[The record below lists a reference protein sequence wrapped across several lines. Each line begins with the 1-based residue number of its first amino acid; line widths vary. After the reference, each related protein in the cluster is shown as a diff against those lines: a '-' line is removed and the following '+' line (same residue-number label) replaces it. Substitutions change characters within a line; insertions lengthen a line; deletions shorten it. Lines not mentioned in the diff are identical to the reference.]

1 MAESLYY
8 GIKII
13 SQRSLNDWSYQQR
26 VHPKQGSGKN
36 YEFKKQKYWV
46 SQQSPET
53 LSRDVFLAEHV
64 GRWTVG
70 LDALFHTWKQPRTL

>member
-36 YEFKKQKYWV
+36 YEFKKFKKHQNFFRYSINIFEIPYKTFFNG
-46 SQQSPET
+46 Q
-53 LSRDVFLAEHV
+53 F
-64 GRWTVG
+64 
-70 LDALFHTWKQPRTL
+70 FNF

>member
-36 YEFKKQKYWV
+36 YEFKRFEKFKTQKY
-46 SQQSPET
+46 
-53 LSRDVFLAEHV
+53 
-64 GRWTVG
+64 
-70 LDALFHTWKQPRTL
+70 

>member
-13 SQRSLNDWSYQQR
+13 SQRSLNDWSYSQR

-36 YEFKKQKYWV
+36 YEFKKFKKQKY
-46 SQQSPET
+46 
-53 LSRDVFLAEHV
+53 
-64 GRWTVG
+64 
-70 LDALFHTWKQPRTL
+70 